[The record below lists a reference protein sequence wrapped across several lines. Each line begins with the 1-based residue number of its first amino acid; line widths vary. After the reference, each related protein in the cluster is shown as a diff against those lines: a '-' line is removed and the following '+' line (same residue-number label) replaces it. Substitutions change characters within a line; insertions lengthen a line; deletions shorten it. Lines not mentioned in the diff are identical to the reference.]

1 MVDVNDKLFA
11 LMRAAN
17 VDLSRGMAIM
27 DKLEAEGFTIYKKK
41 VFRNGRRPSSSAY
54 MTKALRAKIVEF
66 YNTNPTVTQ
75 SQIAAKFNINAG
87 RVAEALSGDE

>member
-17 VDLSRGMAIM
+17 VDLNRGMAIM

-66 YNTNPTVTQ
+66 YNANQTVTQ
-75 SQIAAKFNINAG
+75 SQIAAKFNVNAG

>member
-17 VDLSRGMAIM
+17 VDLNRGMAIT

-66 YNTNPTVTQ
+66 YNANPTVTQ
-75 SQIAAKFNINAG
+75 SQIAAKFNVNSG